1 MPKLKVILL
10 IIAIC
15 VTVVLPLSTEKLGR
29 SLFVVKNKVGFWWR
43 CGFRPCP
50 PWKCQDDS
58 AVIHGYCCHCPGSEY
73 DNVPVICPWNLV
85 CPPPEPLCSDYD
97 FMMDCCCTGP

>member
-1 MPKLKVILL
+1 MKLLNFVLILMVCFTL
-10 IIAIC
+10 TFSRNQIRSKRTID
-15 VTVVLPLSTEKLGR
+15 KLLGY
-29 SLFVVKNKVGFWWR
+29 SNCWQKQ
-43 CGFRPCP
+43 CP

-73 DNVPVICPWNLV
+73 DNVPVPCYPDLKCPIS
-85 CPPPEPLCSDYD
+85 PEPLCSDYN